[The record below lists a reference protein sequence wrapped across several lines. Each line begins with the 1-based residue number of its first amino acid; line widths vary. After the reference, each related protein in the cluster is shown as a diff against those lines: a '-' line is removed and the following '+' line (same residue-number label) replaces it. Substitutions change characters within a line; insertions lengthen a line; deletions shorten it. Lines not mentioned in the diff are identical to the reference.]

1 VLRFYQ
7 PPIALQLTLL
17 GETQAPATRM
27 VTCEIGAWT
36 LRFDLRV
43 VCKKLRAP
51 ALPQLYLAR
60 GYVAYH
66 RCKHAT
72 AHVRVLRS
80 LANIYTIHI
89 DILIIITLTTYTSN
103 RHVRHTSNSIS
114 AD

>member
-51 ALPQLYLAR
+51 ALPQLYLAW
-60 GYVAYH
+60 GYSHITVVNMQQLTYASFDH
-66 RCKHAT
+66 WL
-72 AHVRVLRS
+72 AH
-80 LANIYTIHI
+80 IQ
-89 DILIIITLTTYTSN
+89 YTS
-103 RHVRHTSNSIS
+103 IS
-114 AD
+114 QLS